1 MDMGW
6 QAVPASALN
15 TQQKISLPT
24 VNVKE
29 AGYIFVY
36 LSYEDQ
42 SNNYVEF
49 DDMKITLTK
58 TNVVQYNE
66 YYPFGL
72 QTDRSWTRDNS
83 KNNFLYNGGSEINAN
98 SGWYETFYRGYDPA
112 LGRFMQVDP
121 KAASVHD
128 FSPYNYANGNPTLM
142 NDPHGDRPKVYTD
155 PKPPMFSY
163 DPGWLSSIW
172 ATDAANGE
180 ASGGPFSTNIVGGG
194 GFTLTIGGY
203 EITVNFADMQDGMV
217 SFSLENGE
225 ITSASISNGDL
236 INTGSENYFMVTELY
251 HTTDSQGNTNG
262 VYTVNGNSWTNY
274 IVPINSLK
282 SSASQGDPQF
292 NSSGPSNSSGWGLSF
307 YDGVPLVS
315 SPWVPSKTAFTP
327 GPFIVKSPNI
337 NPKTNQLDRDLIRHE
352 IGHVLTFAAMGLSL
366 PLYVATIAIPSVVN
380 FQTGLGG
387 DHYGFYTEQIANTLS
402 EFVYG
407 PFEDKE
413 TYPSYTHY

>member
-121 KAASVHD
+121 KAMAVHE

-142 NDPHGDRPKVYTD
+142 NDPGGDLLKAPIKEYGPVNTD
-155 PKPPMFSY
+155 HNWGDISWM
-163 DPGWLSSIW
+163 W
-172 ATDAANGE
+172 ATDANSE

-194 GFTLTIGGY
+194 GVTLTIVGY
-203 EITVNFADMQDGMV
+203 AIT
-217 SFSLENGE
+217 
-225 ITSASISNGDL
+225 
-236 INTGSENYFMVTELY
+236 
-251 HTTDSQGNTNG
+251 
-262 VYTVNGNSWTNY
+262 
-274 IVPINSLK
+274 
-282 SSASQGDPQF
+282 
-292 NSSGPSNSSGWGLSF
+292 
-307 YDGVPLVS
+307 
-315 SPWVPSKTAFTP
+315 
-327 GPFIVKSPNI
+327 
-337 NPKTNQLDRDLIRHE
+337 
-352 IGHVLTFAAMGLSL
+352 
-366 PLYVATIAIPSVVN
+366 
-380 FQTGLGG
+380 
-387 DHYGFYTEQIANTLS
+387 
-402 EFVYG
+402 
-407 PFEDKE
+407 
-413 TYPSYTHY
+413 